1 MILILQ
7 HSSRVTYVRATSHV
21 HRFIITVSF
30 TTARSSHPATLQYKY
45 SDNLL
50 LHTVRV
56 LSKERVQ
63 YYYPLQLN
71 MSATSSKTDYEPVK
85 NSADEHHNDD
95 DSSPDGDHS
104 DNDEDLRIISV
115 KSSKDS
121 DEKTQPTSNLKH
133 HHLSFDLEEEESELQ
148 RYRLS
153 PSTSSVS
160 NTSGTT
166 TLLSKKLTLST
177 LWQAYLEQRLEN
189 KRRRAEVLLA
199 MNEDSMRERV
209 LFIASTWTDLFDNRG
224 VILHFI
230 ILIIWLF
237 SCHLTKST
245 SLVVFGILCIVL
257 RLTWR
262 PLYWYVYGRQVEK
275 RRKETMVLYDEL
287 NGSWSHG
294 NEEEEEELSM
304 VEESNI
310 V

>member
-1 MILILQ
+1 
-7 HSSRVTYVRATSHV
+7 
-21 HRFIITVSF
+21 
-30 TTARSSHPATLQYKY
+30 
-45 SDNLL
+45 
-50 LHTVRV
+50 
-56 LSKERVQ
+56 
-63 YYYPLQLN
+63 
-71 MSATSSKTDYEPVK
+71 
-85 NSADEHHNDD
+85 
-95 DSSPDGDHS
+95 
-104 DNDEDLRIISV
+104 
-115 KSSKDS
+115 
-121 DEKTQPTSNLKH
+121 
-133 HHLSFDLEEEESELQ
+133 
-148 RYRLS
+148 
-153 PSTSSVS
+153 VS